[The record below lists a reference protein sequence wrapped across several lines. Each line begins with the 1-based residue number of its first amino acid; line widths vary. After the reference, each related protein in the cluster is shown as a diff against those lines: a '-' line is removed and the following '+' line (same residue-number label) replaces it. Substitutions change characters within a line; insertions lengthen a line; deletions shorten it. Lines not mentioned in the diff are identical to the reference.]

1 MRDVDFRTVFLSDR
15 AGYGLA
21 TANILYH
28 LPERPKLL
36 QTFIWQFYDVAPGL
50 SAAGEVSG
58 FLDQGNRRHH
68 PLRRSRAPADG
79 DSRRNPPRKVPQAD
93 PLIIIGR

>member
-1 MRDVDFRTVFLSDR
+1 MHDVDFRTVFLSEH

-36 QTFIWQFYDVAPGL
+36 QTFIWQFYDVAPDYPRL
-50 SAAGEVSG
+50 ER
-58 FLDQGNRRHH
+58 FLDFWRLEIDGIIHSVEVAHRALASQAELRHARFH
-68 PLRRSRAPADG
+68 G
-79 DSRRNPPRKVPQAD
+79 Q
-93 PLIIIGR
+93 IH